1 MMVLGY
7 KSYNDSFLIPKEELE
22 IKNCL
27 QKYHN
32 KGQYWDSLITMPK
45 WLNCGSKVSYGTAL
59 WYCRQRT

>member
-45 WLNCGSKVSYGTAL
+45 WLNCGFKSLL
-59 WYCRQRT
+59 WYSPMVL